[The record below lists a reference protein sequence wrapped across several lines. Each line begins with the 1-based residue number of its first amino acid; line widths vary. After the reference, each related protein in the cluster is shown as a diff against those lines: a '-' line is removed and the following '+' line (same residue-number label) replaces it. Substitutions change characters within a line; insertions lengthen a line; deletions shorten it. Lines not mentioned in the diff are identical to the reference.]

1 MTITFVIKSIFIFF
15 AEIMRS
21 KFETRSYC
29 VGGRHYSSTS
39 NLDAYVTE
47 TATRIISWYMYRMF

>member
-1 MTITFVIKSIFIFF
+1 MC
-15 AEIMRS
+15 S

-47 TATRIISWYMYRMF
+47 TAKGLIVGICTECFRKMIVDDKNFKAEG